1 MAFDKRGYFYRSVR
15 RGKKVDREYYGR
27 GPIADLAA
35 HLLNEVRQ
43 KQAKSTQIKKTHST
57 NLKAADGLLRA
68 LDAQLN
74 LVAAASL
81 ASAGFWRHERGPW
94 TRRKGV

>member
-35 HLLNEVRQ
+35 HLLDEARQ
-43 KQAKSTQIKKTHST
+43 KHGKAEQTKISPVGD
-57 NLKAADGLLRA
+57 LEAADA
-68 LDAQLN
+68 AQD
-74 LVAAASL
+74 
-81 ASAGFWRHERGPW
+81 GHRD
-94 TRRKGV
+94 

>member
-35 HLLNEVRQ
+35 HLLDEARQ
-43 KQAKSTQIKKTHST
+43 KQAKAAQAKMTPVADQQTADATQDGHRDGCST
-57 NLKAADGLLRA
+57 
-68 LDAQLN
+68 
-74 LVAAASL
+74 
-81 ASAGFWRHERGPW
+81 
-94 TRRKGV
+94 